1 MYNQWGKSPYIY
13 IYIALTYAL
22 YIYIWYL
29 QYSTLVPEIAMNIMG
44 VSHPGEQP
52 IAPPAK
58 SPRVYQSD

>member
-13 IYIALTYAL
+13 IALTYAL
-22 YIYIWYL
+22 YIWYL
-29 QYSTLVPEIAMNIMG
+29 QYSTLVPEIAINIMG